1 MLQTAQAM
9 IRRAGTQLGWSEGQV
24 EEFIVPDAVHRF
36 RVEVGEQTFEA
47 YRVQHNDSRGP
58 YKGGIRFHPAVDM
71 DEVQALAT
79 LMTLKCAVMNI
90 PMGGAKGGVAFD
102 PRGFSSAE
110 VDDVAR
116 QYVRGLVDAIG
127 PDRDVP
133 APDVNTSAHTMD
145 VMVDEYE
152 RLTSD
157 TSHASFTGK
166 SIAHGGS
173 EGRVAA
179 TGRGGMLALREY
191 CQAHGIEASGLRVA
205 VQGIGNVGYWFARL
219 AEEELG
225 VTIVAVANSRQTVY
239 NPEGLSIAATAEH
252 DAMSGLRGETLP
264 SSAILGIG
272 CDVLVLAAL
281 NDAVTIENC
290 DEIRAATVL
299 ELANGPIT
307 LKASDRLEA
316 RGTVIIPDIYAN
328 AGGVVVSYLEWVQN
342 KQGEH
347 WSEHEV
353 NEKLEGIMCASF
365 SEIQHCYKTLGYSLK
380 AAAFGVGM
388 GRLSR
393 RPLSIVA

>member
-1 MLQTAQAM
+1 MLQTAQAL
-9 IRRAGTQLGWSEGQV
+9 IRRAAARLEWSEGRV
-24 EEFIVPDAVHRF
+24 EEFLVPDAVHRF
-36 RVEVGEQTFEA
+36 RVEIGEQSFEA
-47 YRVQHNDSRGP
+47 YRVQHDDQRGP

-102 PRGFSSAE
+102 PRECSEAE

-133 APDVNTSAHTMD
+133 APDVNTDAHTMD

-205 VQGIGNVGYWFARL
+205 VQGVGNVGYWFARL

-239 NPEGLSIAATAEH
+239 SPEGLGIAATAEH
-252 DAMSGLRGETLP
+252 DVMSGLRGETLP
-264 SSAILGIG
+264 SSAILGID

-281 NDAVTIENC
+281 NDAVTLENY

-307 LKASDRLEA
+307 LEASDRLEA

-365 SEIQHCYKTLGYSLK
+365 AEMTHYTADESCSLK
-380 AAAFGVGM
+380 QAAFM
-388 GRLSR
+388 AALERFRL
-393 RPLSIVA
+393 

>member
-1 MLQTAQAM
+1 MLQTAQAL
-9 IRRAGTQLGWSEGQV
+9 IRRAAARLEWSEGRV
-24 EEFIVPDAVHRF
+24 EEFLVPDAVHRF
-36 RVEVGEQTFEA
+36 RVEIGEQSFEA
-47 YRVQHNDSRGP
+47 YRVQHNDQRGP

-71 DEVQALAT
+71 SEVQALAT

-102 PRGFSSAE
+102 PRRYSPAE
-110 VDDVAR
+110 VDDVAC

-133 APDVNTSAHTMD
+133 APDVNTDAHTMD

-152 RLTSD
+152 RLAGGG
-157 TSHASFTGK
+157 SHASFTGK

-191 CQAHGIEASGLRVA
+191 CQTHGVEVSGLRVA
-205 VQGIGNVGYWFARL
+205 VQGVGNVGYWFARL
-219 AEEELG
+219 AKEELG

-239 NPEGLSIAATAEH
+239 SPEGLAIAATAEH
-252 DAMSGLRGETLP
+252 DVMSGLRGETLP
-264 SSAILGIG
+264 SSAILGID

-281 NDAVTIENC
+281 NDAVTMENC

-307 LKASDRLEA
+307 LEASDRLEA
-316 RGTVIIPDIYAN
+316 CGTVIIPDIYAN

-353 NEKLEGIMCASF
+353 NEKLEAIMCASF
-365 SEIQHCYKTLGYSLK
+365 AEMTHYAADESCSLK
-380 AAAFGVGM
+380 QAAFM
-388 GRLSR
+388 
-393 RPLSIVA
+393 VALERFH